1 MNVVRWH
8 RVLYRHPTNNPT
20 VAESMAHLF
29 LASLCD
35 DPLSLS
41 LCTASGQP
49 ILVPLSPP
57 LSGTSPESSDSQRT
71 NNLLG
76 LVSMIPAPL
85 PLLWDASLHH

>member
-8 RVLYRHPTNNPT
+8 RVLYRHPTNKPT
-20 VAESMAHLF
+20 VAERMNHLF

-41 LCTASGQP
+41 LCAPSGQP
-49 ILVPLSPP
+49 VLVPLSPP
-57 LSGTSPESSDSQRT
+57 LSGPSPESSGCQRA

-76 LVSMIPAPL
+76 LVSMIPTPL
-85 PLLWDASLHH
+85 PLPWDASLHH